1 MKWIYKFARTG
12 VFILGLLTFICA
24 PAFSQNARGV
34 FTLNHEVQWQSQ
46 VVPAG
51 DYTFSVEMRGSVD
64 IMTLRNA
71 DGAGSAFMLLVN
83 DVDSI
88 SPAAKGAFKDGKL
101 ILASQ
106 SQSGRRYV
114 SSMEVPSIG
123 MVLHFAVPAEGRP
136 FGTSG
141 SASGAAK

>member
-1 MKWIYKFARTG
+1 MKWICTFARTG
-12 VFILGLLTFICA
+12 AFILGSFTLMCV

-34 FTLNHEVQWQSQ
+34 FTLNHEVQWQSE

-51 DYTFSVEMRGSVD
+51 EYTFSVEMRGSVD

-71 DGAGSAFMLLVN
+71 SGAGSAFMLLVN
-83 DVDSI
+83 DADSI
-88 SPAAKGAFKDGKL
+88 SPSAQGAFKDGKL

-106 SQSGRRYV
+106 SGHRYV

-123 MVLHFAVPAEGRP
+123 MVLHFSVPVEGRP
-136 FGTSG
+136 FGISRN
-141 SASGAAK
+141 ASGAAK